1 MCLNFRFH
9 VFFDPAELRM
19 SVEKFL
25 ATWLCN
31 EASLKLPFF
40 HHWRPLESVWR
51 WRFHPLYSCDAN
63 SMLHK
68 FWRPNSLSSE
78 IATMNK
84 EDPLPVNGFR
94 LHLVSVFHHVSWSQ
108 WFHMISYNNSIHG
121 LLVQLSRSI
130 PTSSACLHIILSFCS
145 ALRDFRLIQ
154 PFHRFPFESSTDIT
168 SHGMA
173 GSFQCSTSR
182 P

>member
-1 MCLNFRFH
+1 MCGKITSERREWFEDMSTRMRFDSRAWGWASVNGGWCHDFPESSLSEEIALYECIRQFGYFVYIMYLNFRFH

-84 EDPLPVNGFR
+84 ENPLPVNGFR

-108 WFHMISYNNSIHG
+108 WFHKIS
-121 LLVQLSRSI
+121 
-130 PTSSACLHIILSFCS
+130 
-145 ALRDFRLIQ
+145 
-154 PFHRFPFESSTDIT
+154 
-168 SHGMA
+168 
-173 GSFQCSTSR
+173 
-182 P
+182 